1 MKKLIFGFCIFICS
15 QLVFGSSS
23 SAQENANIALVKE
36 MWSEYAEKLDN
47 SKLDTYFSKN
57 FVLHSNDEHETY
69 DQFNKEQSIVFNKLK
84 SLKVTSYDDLIAK
97 DDKVIGRITIKLT
110 SKHSKSKTSNIIF
123 IATIKD
129 RKIEKI
135 WEVTYP
141 DWDDKLLES

>member
-15 QLVFGSSS
+15 QLAFGSSS
-23 SAQENANIALVKE
+23 SAQENANISLVKE

-47 SKLDTYFSKN
+47 SKLDSYFSKK
-57 FVLHSNDEHETY
+57 FILHSNDEQETY
-69 DQFNKEQSIVFNKLK
+69 DQFNKEQATIYNKLK

-97 DDKVIGRITIKLT
+97 DDKVIGRVAIKLT
-110 SKHSKSKTSNIIF
+110 SKQGKSKTYNIIF
-123 IATIKD
+123 IAAIKD
-129 RKIEKI
+129 HKIETI